1 MANYYYL
8 MAGLPDIQLSDAK
21 PARSI
26 AEMKEECE
34 QVLTPK
40 DKKILY
46 FFYLKWDCRN
56 IVRLLKNPEAE
67 LDLLGNLTP
76 DQYQDLLTSAR
87 ELNFNVHRYP
97 AFMSE
102 FVRNY
107 AFNSEKKGYFA
118 EDAMMYEYLQYVIK
132 NCPNR
137 MMKEWCRLT
146 MDINNILTAMIARKY
161 GWNVGDFI
169 QGDNAVTELIRT
181 NSTKD
186 FDLSLQYDYVKE
198 LMQIV
203 DEPDPVRKE
212 KRIDAFKWVW
222 LDDQTFF
229 EPFSIEALL
238 AYLCKLEMLYRWEK
252 LDPENG
258 KEAFRQIINDL
269 RGEARVPEEFIQNNI
284 QMTSNK

>member
-1 MANYYYL
+1 M
-8 MAGLPDIQLSDAK
+8 
-21 PARSI
+21 
-26 AEMKEECE
+26 
-34 QVLTPK
+34 
-40 DKKILY
+40 
-46 FFYLKWDCRN
+46 
-56 IVRLLKNPEAE
+56 
-67 LDLLGNLTP
+67 
-76 DQYQDLLTSAR
+76 
-87 ELNFNVHRYP
+87 
-97 AFMSE
+97 
-102 FVRNY
+102 
-107 AFNSEKKGYFA
+107 
-118 EDAMMYEYLQYVIK
+118 
-132 NCPNR
+132 
-137 MMKEWCRLT
+137 
-146 MDINNILTAMIARKY
+146 
-161 GWNVGDFI
+161 
-169 QGDNAVTELIRT
+169 TELIRT